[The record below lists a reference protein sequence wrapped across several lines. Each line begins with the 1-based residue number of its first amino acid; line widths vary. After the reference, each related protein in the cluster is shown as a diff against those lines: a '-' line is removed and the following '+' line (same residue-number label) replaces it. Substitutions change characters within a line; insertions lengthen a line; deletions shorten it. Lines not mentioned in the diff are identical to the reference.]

1 MGKYSPSLSQT
12 VDNQMRAEKTC
23 EIPNRFNLVHQ
34 RNAVK
39 GSTKELAGHSMM
51 SEDHA
56 FRLF

>member
-1 MGKYSPSLSQT
+1 
-12 VDNQMRAEKTC
+12 MRAEKTC
-23 EIPNRFNLVHQ
+23 EIQNRFNLVLQ